1 MKAMQYSA
9 TLAIAASL
17 VLGACSKKQNAES
30 TPPAADN
37 SAQAAQP
44 APDNNAQSSQ
54 PASTPAPATQ
64 AQQTPNPTYTQ
75 APNTQAP
82 AEAAAP
88 PPAVAEAPPPPPPPK
103 PVVIPA
109 GTTITVRLR
118 QGVGSKTSN
127 QGDRFDATVAAPV
140 TVGGKTVVPT
150 GATAY
155 GQVTQAHAAGKFKGA
170 ASLAVTLTSLTVAG
184 STYAIQT
191 STSSQTSTGKGKRS
205 AAMIGGGGAG
215 GALIGGLAGGG
226 KGAAIGALVGAGAG
240 TAGATLTGN
249 NRDISVPAESALS
262 FKLTAPVTLKPGSDV
277 SQN

>member
-1 MKAMQYSA
+1 MKSMRYLA
-9 TLAIAASL
+9 TLVVTASL

-37 SAQAAQP
+37 SAQPAQP
-44 APDNNAQSSQ
+44 APDNGAQSSQ
-54 PASTPAPATQ
+54 PAASAPATQ

-75 APNTQAP
+75 SPTTQA
-82 AEAAAP
+82 ATQAAAP
-88 PPAVAEAPPPPPPPK
+88 VAEAPPPPPPPPK

-118 QGVGSKTSN
+118 QAVGSKTSN
-127 QGDRFDATVAAPV
+127 QGDRFDASLASPITVQ
-140 TVGGKTVVPT
+140 GKTAVPA

-155 GQVTQAHAAGKFKGA
+155 GQVTQAHAAGKFKGGA
-170 ASLAVTLTSLTVAG
+170 TLALTLTNLTVAG

-191 STSSQTSTGKGKRS
+191 STSSQSSTGKGKRS

-262 FKLTAPVTLKPGSDV
+262 FKLTAPVTLKPHADD

>member
-1 MKAMQYSA
+1 MKSMRYLA
-9 TLAIAASL
+9 TLVVAAGL
-17 VLGACSKKQNAES
+17 VLSACSKKQNVES
-30 TPPAADN
+30 TPPPADN
-37 SAQAAQP
+37 SAQPAQP
-44 APDNNAQSSQ
+44 APDNSAQSSQ
-54 PASTPAPATQ
+54 PAASAPATQ

-75 APNTQAP
+75 SPTTQA
-82 AEAAAP
+82 AAAAAP
-88 PPAVAEAPPPPPPPK
+88 QVAEAPPPPPPKPK
-103 PVVIPA
+103 PTVIPA

-118 QGVGSKTSN
+118 QSVGSKTSN
-127 QGDRFDATVAAPV
+127 QGDRFDASVASPIAV
-140 TVGGKTVVPT
+140 EGRTAVPA
-150 GATAY
+150 GAAAY
-155 GQVTQAHAAGKFKGA
+155 GQVTQAHAAGKFKGG
-170 ASLAVTLTSLTVAG
+170 ASLALTLTDLTVAG
-184 STYAIQT
+184 STYEIRT

-262 FKLTAPVTLKPGSDV
+262 FKLTAPVTLKPHADD